1 MNEISFFDGEVSV
14 LEDDNY
20 NEKNNFFIETKDIK
34 NFRINQ

>member
-34 NFRINQ
+34 NFRIN